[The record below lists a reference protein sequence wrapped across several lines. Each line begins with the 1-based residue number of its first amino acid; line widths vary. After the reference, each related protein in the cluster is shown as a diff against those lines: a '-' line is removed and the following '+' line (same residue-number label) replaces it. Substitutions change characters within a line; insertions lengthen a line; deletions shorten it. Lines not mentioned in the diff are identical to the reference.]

1 MKSTS
6 LGLSLYEQ
14 GEKFAITGDKGL
26 NASLQKIDDTLVE
39 LGKNGA
45 ETQKNVENLSQNQHT
60 ANEDIAKIKQ
70 SINELV
76 NNQLPKDYVQNAVNE
91 YVATHFSDILKD
103 YYTKTQVDESF
114 VSKVNLADKDYLSAD
129 TLKLVLEG
137 YAKTDVTTDHEKRI
151 SNLEKG
157 GGSSGGGS
165 GESGGSSESEKI
177 TELENRVAELEQTI
191 EGLAEALH
199 TLNEG
204 KTEETDGGDS

>member
-60 ANEDIAKIKQ
+60 ANEDIDKIKQ

-103 YYTKTQVDESF
+103 YYTKTETDTNF
-114 VSKVNLADKDYLSAD
+114 VSKVGLADKGYLSTEAL
-129 TLKLVLEG
+129 TLVLNG
-137 YAKTDVTTDHEKRI
+137 YAKTDVTSDHEKRI
-151 SNLEKG
+151 SDLEKG
-157 GGSSGGGS
+157 GGSSGSGGS
-165 GESGGSSESEKI
+165 ESGGSSSEKI
-177 TELENRVAELEQTI
+177 TELETRVATLEQTI

-199 TLNEG
+199 TLNAG